1 MMFYFHASFILILN
15 SILRKLKLLYFCYIL
30 LVFFRNY
37 FFIFIFLLHLNDIF
51 NNIVIF
57 LIFLIKLM
65 NLVIFHCELIHS
77 VAFNA
82 LVWLSIFHWN
92 CLLWI
97 ESTQYHCLILLLLAF
112 FWWITFHSLSI
123 CSVLL
128 LRNHV

>member
-1 MMFYFHASFILILN
+1 MMLYFHASFILILN
-15 SILRKLKLLYFCYIL
+15 SILRRLKLLYFCYIL

-51 NNIVIF
+51 NIIDIF

-65 NLVIFHCELIHS
+65 GHVIFLGELIHS
-77 VAFNA
+77 GTCNA
-82 LVWLSIFHWN
+82 LVWLSILHWH

-97 ESTQYHCLILLLLAF
+97 KSTQYHYLIVLLLAF

-128 LRNHV
+128 LGNHV